1 GAMCVTDWKNTS
13 RRPIASR
20 LSPRSSGG
28 LDAVRSIA
36 GLLFA
41 TAPDY
46 SPGGDHSRN
55 LWCLAESTPA
65 AAYTPW
71 ALPITGAG
79 QRPQPVGR
87 ARSAPTT
94 RLKASTLE
102 ARVQTTEPTPPPA
115 EMLALLEPTMLRGLE
130 RHLSAAT
137 EWFPHEYVPYE
148 VGRNYVDEP
157 WDEADSALGIVSRTA
172 LEGNLLTEDNLPYY
186 HLALWEIFGR
196 GGVWGEWVRRWTA
209 EEGRHAI
216 VLRDYLTVTRG
227 LDPVVLERGRM
238 DQVSRGYYPDGD
250 GGGRALD
257 PLDGVV
263 YTTLQE
269 LATRIAH
276 RNTGTFTQDPII
288 EKLTARIATD
298 ENLHYV
304 FYRDLGKAALEIAPS
319 EMMLAIN
326 RQVTGFAMPGLDI
339 PEFKQKAIEI
349 AKAGI
354 YDLRIH
360 HDEVV
365 LPVLF
370 THWKID
376 KVTGLSEE
384 AEQARDGI
392 TNYLSMLDAM
402 ASHYEEKRAAR
413 TSG

>member
-1 GAMCVTDWKNTS
+1 
-13 RRPIASR
+13 
-20 LSPRSSGG
+20 
-28 LDAVRSIA
+28 
-36 GLLFA
+36 
-41 TAPDY
+41 
-46 SPGGDHSRN
+46 
-55 LWCLAESTPA
+55 
-65 AAYTPW
+65 
-71 ALPITGAG
+71 
-79 QRPQPVGR
+79 
-87 ARSAPTT
+87 
-94 RLKASTLE
+94 
-102 ARVQTTEPTPPPA
+102 VQTTERTTPPA
-115 EMLALLEPTMLRGLE
+115 EMLSLLEPTMLRGLE

-157 WDEADSALGIVSRTA
+157 WEETDSALGIVSRTA
-172 LEGNLLTEDNLPYY
+172 LEVNLLTEDNLPYY

-227 LDPVVLERGRM
+227 LDPVQLERGRM
-238 DQVSRGYYPDGD
+238 DQVSRGYYPDGN
-250 GGGRALD
+250 GGARALD

-276 RNTGTFTQDPII
+276 RNTGTFTQDPVI

-304 FYRDLGKAALEIAPS
+304 FYRDLGKAALQIAPS

-376 KVTGLSEE
+376 QVTGLTDE

-392 TNYLSMLDAM
+392 TNYLMMLDAM
-402 ASHYEEKRAAR
+402 ATHYDEKRAAR
-413 TSG
+413 GPASDQRLWTQEDSNP

>member
-1 GAMCVTDWKNTS
+1 
-13 RRPIASR
+13 
-20 LSPRSSGG
+20 
-28 LDAVRSIA
+28 
-36 GLLFA
+36 
-41 TAPDY
+41 
-46 SPGGDHSRN
+46 
-55 LWCLAESTPA
+55 
-65 AAYTPW
+65 
-71 ALPITGAG
+71 
-79 QRPQPVGR
+79 
-87 ARSAPTT
+87 
-94 RLKASTLE
+94 
-102 ARVQTTEPTPPPA
+102 
-115 EMLALLEPTMLRGLE
+115 
-130 RHLSAAT
+130 
-137 EWFPHEYVPYE
+137 

-157 WDEADSALGIVSRTA
+157 WEETDSALGIVSRTA
-172 LEGNLLTEDNLPYY
+172 LEVNLLTEDNLPYY

-227 LDPVVLERGRM
+227 LDPVALERGRM
-238 DQVSRGYYPDGD
+238 DQVSRGYYPDGK
-250 GGGRALD
+250 GGSLTLD

-276 RNTGTFTQDPII
+276 RNTGTFTQDPVI

-304 FYRDLGKAALEIAPS
+304 FYRELGKAALEIVPS

-376 KVTGLSEE
+376 KVTGLSDE

-402 ASHYEEKRAAR
+402 AAHYDEKRAAR
-413 TSG
+413 ESG